1 MPDLPREP
9 RADARPPAPRVT
21 AVGDRCW
28 VVRLTLPDLN
38 LDLNLGVVA
47 GRDGVILVDSGPTEP
62 LAAAVLD
69 SVAALQVGPVTH
81 VVNTHAHWDHV
92 LGNAAVRARHPA
104 CAVLAHEETAAS
116 LRDHVHTF
124 QAGVGEAGSPYAGSA
139 HLADL
144 RSAGILPA
152 DTSFSSVHVV
162 DLGDRVVELVH
173 PGRGHT
179 AGDVV
184 VHVPDAA
191 VLFAGDLVE
200 QAAPPSYGEDCW
212 PLEWATA
219 LDVVVGTLPPGA
231 VVVPGH
237 GDVVDRDFVQRQRD
251 AVGVVSATIRDL
263 AGQGVRPEDALTAGD
278 WPYPVEQLADAVR
291 RGYEHLPRGARRLPL
306 A

>member
-1 MPDLPREP
+1 MPDLPPGPE
-9 RADARPPAPRVT
+9 ADASVPTPGLVEA
-21 AVGDRCW
+21 GDRCW
-28 VVRLTLPDLN
+28 VLRLVLPDLA

-47 GRDGVILVDSGPTEP
+47 GRDGVLLVDSGPTAP
-62 LAAAVLD
+62 LAEAVLEV
-69 SVAALQVGPVTH
+69 VASLDLGPVTH
-81 VVNTHAHWDHV
+81 VVNTHVHWDHV
-92 LGNAAVRARHPA
+92 LGNATVRARHPG
-104 CAVLAHEETAAS
+104 CAVVAHEETAA
-116 LRDHVHTF
+116 RTQEHVRAF
-124 QAGVGEAGSPYAGSA
+124 QAGLGEAGSPYGGSA
-139 HLADL
+139 HGGDL
-144 RSAGILPA
+144 RAASASPA
-152 DTSFSSVHVV
+152 DTTFSSVHVV

-179 AGDVV
+179 DGDVV
-184 VHVPDAA
+184 VHVPDAR

-251 AVGVVSATIRDL
+251 AIGVVSATVRDL
-263 AGQGVRPEDALTAGD
+263 AGQGVRPEDALAAGD
-278 WPYPVEQLADAVR
+278 WPYPAEDLVHAVR